1 MLIECKLKRQ
11 GGSVVDMGDGTAY
24 HFKDDGTGRH
34 VSNITVSKHIAI
46 LMGIPEGYAIPDE
59 QLASMITPEAPGAQ
73 TKPDSAQVAAT
84 IVIQPTEANPVSQP
98 DEGQTTV
105 PVTTA
110 PGGTDQRDSVDA
122 VAELTEDTPIETIRE
137 VYLAEIGRVAN
148 ANYKAQTLI
157 AAIEAARKAKTA

>member
-11 GGSVVDMGDGTAY
+11 GGSVVDMGDGTVY

-34 VSNITVSKHIAI
+34 VSNITVSKHIAV

-59 QLASMITPEAPGAQ
+59 QLASMITPEAPGVQ
-73 TKPDSAQVAAT
+73 TQPAPAPVAAT
-84 IVIQPTEANPVSQP
+84 IIVQPVQAEPVAQP
-98 DEGQTTV
+98 EQSQTTE
-105 PVTTA
+105 PVTPT
-110 PGGTDQRDSVDA
+110 PGAADQRDAVDT

-148 ANYKAQTLI
+148 TNYKAQTLI